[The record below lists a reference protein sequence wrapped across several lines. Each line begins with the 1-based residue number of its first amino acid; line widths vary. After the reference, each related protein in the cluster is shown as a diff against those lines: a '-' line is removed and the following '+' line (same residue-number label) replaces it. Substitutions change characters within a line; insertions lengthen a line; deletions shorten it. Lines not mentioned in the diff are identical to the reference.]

1 VTARTLIVRFDVDV
15 VPLAI
20 KHRIEPQACINK
32 SGTQRLSLCFRLH
45 AHAPRLLVRVDART
59 IGRVGRVKCGY
70 VGHERNGRQAS
81 AGGHLFR
88 LFTKVH
94 NLVSCMNYFF
104 MESYFRCLSYDAK
117 RQRTGV
123 HGVSFSDSPG
133 RVQPQL
139 DRREGKKDFRYPF
152 RNSPHAPFSFC
163 R

>member
-1 VTARTLIVRFDVDV
+1 MTARTLIVRFDVDV

-88 LFTKVH
+88 LFTKVR
-94 NLVSCMNYFF
+94 NLVSI
-104 MESYFRCLSYDAK
+104 
-117 RQRTGV
+117 V
-123 HGVSFSDSPG
+123 
-133 RVQPQL
+133 
-139 DRREGKKDFRYPF
+139 
-152 RNSPHAPFSFC
+152 
-163 R
+163 

>member
-1 VTARTLIVRFDVDV
+1 MTARTLIVRFDVDV

-88 LFTKVH
+88 LFTKVRI
-94 NLVSCMNYFF
+94 LVSCMNYVY
-104 MESYFRCLSYDAK
+104 MTSDVCHTTQKDNGPAYTES
-117 RQRTGV
+117 
-123 HGVSFSDSPG
+123 VSQIPPGAFNRRGIEG
-133 RVQPQL
+133 RV
-139 DRREGKKDFRYPF
+139 
-152 RNSPHAPFSFC
+152 
-163 R
+163 

>member
-1 VTARTLIVRFDVDV
+1 MTARTLIVRFDVDV

-88 LFTKVH
+88 LFTKVR
-94 NLVSCMNYFF
+94 NLVSSKNSNSFF
-104 MESYFRCLSYDAK
+104 GCLSYDAK

-133 RVQPQL
+133 RVQPQM
-139 DRREGKKDFRYPF
+139 DRREGMKDFRYPL
-152 RNSPHAPFSFC
+152 RNSPHAPFPFC

>member
-1 VTARTLIVRFDVDV
+1 MTARTLIVRFDVDV

-88 LFTKVH
+88 LFTKVR
-94 NLVSCMNYFF
+94 NLVSCMNRIHTSDVCHTTQKDNGPAYT
-104 MESYFRCLSYDAK
+104 ES
-117 RQRTGV
+117 
-123 HGVSFSDSPG
+123 VSQIPPG
-133 RVQPQL
+133 AFN
-139 DRREGKKDFRYPF
+139 RRGIEERE
-152 RNSPHAPFSFC
+152 
-163 R
+163 

>member
-1 VTARTLIVRFDVDV
+1 MTARTLIVRFDVDV

-81 AGGHLFR
+81 AGGHLSR
-88 LFTKVH
+88 SFTKVR
-94 NLVSCMNYFF
+94 NLVSMYEIHTSDVCQTTQKDNGPAYT
-104 MESYFRCLSYDAK
+104 ES
-117 RQRTGV
+117 
-123 HGVSFSDSPG
+123 VSQIPPGAFNRRGIEG
-133 RVQPQL
+133 RV
-139 DRREGKKDFRYPF
+139 
-152 RNSPHAPFSFC
+152 
-163 R
+163 

>member
-88 LFTKVH
+88 LFTKVRI
-94 NLVSCMNYFF
+94 LVSCMNYFF
-104 MESYFRCLSYDAK
+104 MNYFGCLSYDAK

-123 HGVSFSDSPG
+123 HGVSLSDSPG
-133 RVQPQL
+133 RVH
-139 DRREGKKDFRYPF
+139 RSWIEERE
-152 RNSPHAPFSFC
+152 
-163 R
+163 

>member
-1 VTARTLIVRFDVDV
+1 MTARTLIVRFDVDV

-88 LFTKVH
+88 LFTKVSH
-94 NLVSCMNYFF
+94 LGFMYELLLYGHTSDVCHTTQKDNGPAYTESVS
-104 MESYFRCLSYDAK
+104 
-117 RQRTGV
+117 QIP
-123 HGVSFSDSPG
+123 PG
-133 RVQPQL
+133 AFNRSWIEE
-139 DRREGKKDFRYPF
+139 RE
-152 RNSPHAPFSFC
+152 
-163 R
+163 

>member
-1 VTARTLIVRFDVDV
+1 MTARTLIVRFDVDV

-88 LFTKVH
+88 LFTKVRI
-94 NLVSCMNYFF
+94 LVH
-104 MESYFRCLSYDAK
+104 
-117 RQRTGV
+117 V
-123 HGVSFSDSPG
+123 
-133 RVQPQL
+133 
-139 DRREGKKDFRYPF
+139 
-152 RNSPHAPFSFC
+152 
-163 R
+163 

>member
-1 VTARTLIVRFDVDV
+1 

-88 LFTKVH
+88 LFTKVRI
-94 NLVSCMNYFF
+94 LVSCMNYLWN
-104 MESYFRCLSYDAK
+104 YL
-117 RQRTGV
+117 
-123 HGVSFSDSPG
+123 
-133 RVQPQL
+133 
-139 DRREGKKDFRYPF
+139 
-152 RNSPHAPFSFC
+152 
-163 R
+163 